1 MKELPGSWNPV
12 AVFHSNKSC
21 CKLRTIVSEWKQGR
35 GLLRVPWSLLTWGNP
50 SPAPAVFLALLAP
63 WELTG
68 HVSGSW
74 RVNHNWMPLIQFR
87 GLALVRLLSPFS
99 LWGTERIKR
108 RGGEGVAFGENF
120 LPTEEL
126 HFLPNPLLSFVASS
140 SFSIRSLKDWVVRAW
155 MALWTLLQG
164 GLQLLRSA
172 SGKPRHP
179 RLLSDVRF
187 GQMAS
192 KPLHWSAPQCTQV
205 LESSLT
211 PSRGSCLGRNSV
223 GHTPLHFSCQEATGM
238 GKFRCQVPLKV

>member
-35 GLLRVPWSLLTWGNP
+35 GLLRVPWSPLTWGSL
-50 SPAPAVFLALLAP
+50 SPAPAVFLTLLAL

-74 RVNHNWMPLIQFR
+74 RVNHNWTPLIQFR

-120 LPTEEL
+120 LPTEKL
-126 HFLPNPLLSFVASS
+126 HFLPNPLLSFMASS
-140 SFSIRSLKDWVVRAW
+140 SFSIRPLKEWVVRVW
-155 MALWTLLQG
+155 TGPLDSVSGGPSALEVCIREAMLSQAAEWCRVWADGFQTFTLVCPSMHPDLGEFLDPIERLLPGQKFCWPHPSS
-164 GLQLLRSA
+164 LQL
-172 SGKPRHP
+172 SGSHG
-179 RLLSDVRF
+179 D
-187 GQMAS
+187 G
-192 KPLHWSAPQCTQV
+192 
-205 LESSLT
+205 
-211 PSRGSCLGRNSV
+211 CLGVKS
-223 GHTPLHFSCQEATGM
+223 L
-238 GKFRCQVPLKV
+238 